1 MAIRLVLVRHG
12 LSSFNA
18 KGLIQGRTDDSLLT
32 DEGYEQAIKAGKAL
46 SKISFD
52 KIYEVIHRTF
62 DNNSMSKDVS
72 IESIYEA
79 DTQTRIKAKKVVKSI
94 T

>member
-1 MAIRLVLVRHG
+1 
-12 LSSFNA
+12 
-18 KGLIQGRTDDSLLT
+18 
-32 DEGYEQAIKAGKAL
+32 
-46 SKISFD
+46 
-52 KIYEVIHRTF
+52 
-62 DNNSMSKDVS
+62 MSKDLS